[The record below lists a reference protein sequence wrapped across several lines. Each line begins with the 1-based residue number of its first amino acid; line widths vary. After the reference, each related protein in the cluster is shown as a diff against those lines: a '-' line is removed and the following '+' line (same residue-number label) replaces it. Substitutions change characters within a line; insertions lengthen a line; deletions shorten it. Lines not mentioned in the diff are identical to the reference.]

1 MNVIIPTRTLLL
13 LALVATLPLP
23 AASTYVPWPSQDT
36 LSNLQKEAFL
46 CSLNN
51 SPDLCDRSR
60 KLADELMDH
69 PRLPPICKD
78 VLWSLVGEARVAA
91 TNSFR
96 RRDAIDQPAR
106 GLMRVCSEPVKPTKK
121 KAPIRT

>member
-23 AASTYVPWPSQDT
+23 AASTYVPWPSQNT
-36 LSNLQKEAFL
+36 LSTLQKEAFL

-60 KLADELMDH
+60 KRANELMDH
-69 PRLPPICKD
+69 PHLPAICKD

-91 TNSFR
+91 TNRFR
-96 RRDAIDQPAR
+96 RRAAIDQPAR
-106 GLMRVCSEPVKPTKK
+106 RLMRMCNEPVKPTKK

>member
-1 MNVIIPTRTLLL
+1 MNVMIPTRTLLL
-13 LALVATLPLP
+13 LALAAPLP

-36 LSNLQKEAFL
+36 LSTLQKEAFL

-60 KLADELMDH
+60 KRADELMDH
-69 PRLPPICKD
+69 PRLPAICKD

-106 GLMRVCSEPVKPTKK
+106 RLMRVCSEPVKPTKK
-121 KAPIRT
+121 KTPIRA